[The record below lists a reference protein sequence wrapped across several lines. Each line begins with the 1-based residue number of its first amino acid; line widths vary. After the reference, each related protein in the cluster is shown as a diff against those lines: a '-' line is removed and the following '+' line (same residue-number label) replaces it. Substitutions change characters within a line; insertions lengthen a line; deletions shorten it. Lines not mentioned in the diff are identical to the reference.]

1 MGRSA
6 THTGLAVLLVLFA
19 RVSAQQ
25 TSTGGENAYLWMSI
39 LGTAQ
44 AILYMCSMDACIL
57 CAHRT

>member
-6 THTGLAVLLVLFA
+6 THTGLAMLLVLVA

-25 TSTGGENAYLWMSI
+25 TSTGGENAYIWMGI
-39 LGTAQ
+39 LRTAQ
-44 AILYMCSMDACIL
+44 AILYMSSMDACIF